1 MRDLAKKNYENYGN
15 MGVLEDETPSEKLE
29 NEPNLQP
36 KIDQKAK
43 LVLEEI
49 IESERKYV
57 KTLNAIVEVRVINN
71 KITLS

>member
-1 MRDLAKKNYENYGN
+1 MV
-15 MGVLEDETPSEKLE
+15 VLEDEIEKGKLE
-29 NEPNLQP
+29 NEPKMDNLEP

-57 KTLNAIVEVRVINN
+57 KTLNAIVEVIFLVLLYKKRFNIN
-71 KITLS
+71 